1 MSSSDDD
8 SDYCYS
14 VKSDHFVGAIG
25 KKTPKT
31 SVKINNIK
39 CDMLI
44 DTGASVNILDEQ
56 TYHKVG
62 SPKLQRKNI
71 PHLYPYGGG

>member
-1 MSSSDDD
+1 MSSSGDD
-8 SDYCYS
+8 SDYCYA

-31 SVKINNIK
+31 SVKISNIK

-56 TYHKVG
+56 TYHKEG

-71 PHLYPYGGG
+71 PHLHPYGGG